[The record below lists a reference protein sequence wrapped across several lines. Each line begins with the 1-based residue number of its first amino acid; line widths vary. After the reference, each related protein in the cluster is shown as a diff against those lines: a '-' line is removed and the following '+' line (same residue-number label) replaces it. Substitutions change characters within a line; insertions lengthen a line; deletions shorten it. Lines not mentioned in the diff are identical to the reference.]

1 MATVVSMTIMGALI
15 SAVHASG
22 SMFVMCDGSVQ
33 MFSYNIDPQIFW
45 KLSNRRD
52 GLDVQLP

>member
-1 MATVVSMTIMGALI
+1 
-15 SAVHASG
+15 
-22 SMFVMCDGSVQ
+22 MCDGSVQ